1 MNVDVEQF
9 HAVFFDESNEHLQAM
24 EDLLMT
30 LDVDNPDSEALNSI
44 FRAAHSIK
52 GGSGIFG
59 FDALTGLTH
68 VMETLLDRARN
79 QTMSL
84 SVEIVDLF
92 LETVDTLNA
101 TLQAYK
107 DGGELPSDAIN
118 AGIEK
123 LEAVLGRTGSSEQAA
138 QAAQAGESDD
148 VLAESEDADDG
159 FARQIAGAL
168 RPAAKNVK
176 VQVIYTCATDTA
188 SMTMALAFSTLMIL
202 PSLLRPV
209 MQPMTCLVIWPLGR
223 KHQQTTRKQ

>member
-123 LEAVLGRTGSSEQAA
+123 LEAVLGRTGSSEQAV
-138 QAAQAGESDD
+138 Q
-148 VLAESEDADDG
+148 LH
-159 FARQIAGAL
+159 
-168 RPAAKNVK
+168 RPAKAR
-176 VQVIYTCATDTA
+176 T
-188 SMTMALAFSTLMIL
+188 
-202 PSLLRPV
+202 
-209 MQPMTCLVIWPLGR
+209 
-223 KHQQTTRKQ
+223 